1 MRIMGLDVGV
11 KRIGIAISDPLGWT
25 AQGHSVLHRTKMNRD
40 MEVLQQICQEYEIEE
55 IVLGYPLNMNGTVGP
70 KAEEIKEFG
79 RVLGDYLQ
87 LPISY
92 WDERLSTVSAQRHLI
107 AADVSRQKRK
117 DVIDKLAAVNILQA
131 YLDRISNKKF
141 DKEDSERIE

>member
-40 MEVLQQICQEYEIEE
+40 MEVLQQICREYEIEE

-79 RVLGDYLQ
+79 KALAEYLQ

-131 YLDRISNKKF
+131 YLDRISSKKF